1 MKKTIIIAVLAMFGL
16 TAAAQSKTEQM
27 NVSGNCGMCKKV
39 IEVAAKKVDGVN
51 SVNWDVKSKIA
62 TFTYDAKKTNKA
74 AIAKAIAGVGYDNE
88 LVKADD
94 KVYNKLHSC
103 CKYDRK
109 PKSE

>member
-16 TAAAQSKTEQM
+16 TAAAQSKTETI
-27 NVSGNCGMCKKV
+27 NVSGNCGMCKKR

-51 SVNWDVKSKIA
+51 SVNWDVKSNIA
-62 TFTYDAKKTNKA
+62 TLTFDAKKTSKA
-74 AIAKAIAGVGYDNE
+74 AIAKGIAAAGHDND

-109 PKSE
+109 KKE